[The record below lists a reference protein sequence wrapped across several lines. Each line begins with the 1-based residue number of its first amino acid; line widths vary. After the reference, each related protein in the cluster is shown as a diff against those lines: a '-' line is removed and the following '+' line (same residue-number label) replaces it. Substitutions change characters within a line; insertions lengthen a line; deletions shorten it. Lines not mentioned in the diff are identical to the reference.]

1 VTQSR
6 NERQLRAENKLLK
19 NQVKNQENIK
29 PNNSITSSRI
39 NNFGFLMSSH
49 KGDRDYFKQFGYP
62 NQINFDN
69 YLAYYKRN
77 SIGSRIIETYPD
89 HCWKSKFKIIENE
102 TESKDSVFE
111 KESKELF
118 KNTRLKIVNKLK
130 RADIL
135 TGLGDYGV
143 LYIGVADG
151 KKPSEPLE
159 GNININDILY
169 ISPKS
174 SRNAVIDQYD
184 ENINSPR
191 YGLPLMY
198 NIHSGDYATETL
210 STANKI
216 MKGKQTK
223 VHHSR
228 IIHIVEN
235 PLENDVIGQPRLEKV
250 FNDLIDL
257 MKVKGGGSEMF
268 WLNGR
273 GGMSLESEAD
283 TNFTEDSAKDL
294 ESHLQD
300 FSNSLT
306 RFLKT
311 KGIEAKPINFDVAN
325 PENHFNIIIKC
336 ISSATK
342 IPIRILLGSEAGSL
356 ASTQDENNFKENVMN
371 RQIDFCENVIILPL
385 INWFIEHGVLPTPK
399 NDFKLEWPNLI
410 PEDTAQNY
418 KNADVVATALQKYM
432 NTENAEA
439 VMPFEQF
446 FEIMGKEYQGAD
458 ANDID

>member
-1 VTQSR
+1 
-6 NERQLRAENKLLK
+6 
-19 NQVKNQENIK
+19 
-29 PNNSITSSRI
+29 
-39 NNFGFLMSSH
+39 
-49 KGDRDYFKQFGYP
+49 
-62 NQINFDN
+62 
-69 YLAYYKRN
+69 
-77 SIGSRIIETYPD
+77 
-89 HCWKSKFKIIENE
+89 
-102 TESKDSVFE
+102 
-111 KESKELF
+111 
-118 KNTRLKIVNKLK
+118 
-130 RADIL
+130 
-135 TGLGDYGV
+135 
-143 LYIGVADG
+143 
-151 KKPSEPLE
+151 
-159 GNININDILY
+159 
-169 ISPKS
+169 
-174 SRNAVIDQYD
+174 
-184 ENINSPR
+184 
-191 YGLPLMY
+191 
-198 NIHSGDYATETL
+198 
-210 STANKI
+210 
-216 MKGKQTK
+216 
-223 VHHSR
+223 
-228 IIHIVEN
+228 
-235 PLENDVIGQPRLEKV
+235 
-250 FNDLIDL
+250 
-257 MKVKGGGSEMF
+257 MF

-311 KGIEAKPINFDVAN
+311 KGIEARPINFDVAN

-399 NDFKLEWPNLI
+399 NDFKIEWPNLI

-418 KNADVVATALQKYM
+418 KNADTVATALQKYM
-432 NTENAEA
+432 NTEGADA
-439 VMPFEQF
+439 VMPFQQF